1 MTDIVD
7 AIQKRKALLDAAKQL
22 RAYSRARAE
31 HASGNVSGDAEW
43 LYSTFRVDCG
53 RDGRVSFTID
63 CGYQMHSDAAR
74 IMGETLS
81 KYIIPAAVDAVEIAE
96 QRAAKYADEAV
107 AEAQRVIDS
116 VRGAK

>member
-53 RDGRVSFTID
+53 NGRVSFTID

-96 QRAAKYADEAV
+96 QRAGKYAAEAV